1 MKREALRVT
10 FDCTICALKE
20 QHLKRVRGSCV
31 MERKLEGGAR
41 EIGKDQICNFQPPNL
56 KSLSSLN
63 VRLKPIYTFK
73 NTLNLSRLFFL

>member
-1 MKREALRVT
+1 
-10 FDCTICALKE
+10 
-20 QHLKRVRGSCV
+20 